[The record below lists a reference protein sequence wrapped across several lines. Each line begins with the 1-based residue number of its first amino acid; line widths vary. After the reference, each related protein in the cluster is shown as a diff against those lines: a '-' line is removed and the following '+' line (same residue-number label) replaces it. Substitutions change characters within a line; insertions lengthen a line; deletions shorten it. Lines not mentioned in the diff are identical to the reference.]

1 MQPAPH
7 GLNMSEGTHADPPRQ
22 YSGVA
27 RFFHWLTV
35 VLLLVTIPIGL
46 AMTYRGGEL
55 KIWDAT
61 TNTLYSSHKLLGVI
75 ILVIVLMRLG
85 YRLVHGAPPDE
96 PTLSGLQ
103 KLVAHIVHWTFYALL
118 IVIPIIGWLGVSMF
132 PALEVFGLFKLPALA
147 APDQAT
153 SKWLF
158 ELHETLGNVLLAL
171 IALHIVAALGHHFV
185 LRDGVLRRM
194 WPAKGTRDS

>member
-1 MQPAPH
+1 MSGRTNPDAPRH
-7 GLNMSEGTHADPPRQ
+7 

-27 RFFHWLTV
+27 RLFHWLTV
-35 VLLLVTIPIGL
+35 FLLMVTIPVGL

-75 ILVIVLMRLG
+75 ILVIVVMRLG
-85 YRLVHGAPPDE
+85 YRLLHGAPPDE

-103 KLVAHIVHWTFYALL
+103 KLVAHVVHWTFYALL
-118 IVIPIIGWLGVSMF
+118 IVIPIVGWIGVSMF

-153 SKWLF
+153 AKSLF
-158 ELHETLGNVLLAL
+158 ELHELLGNVLLAL
-171 IALHIVAALGHHFV
+171 IALHVVAALGHHFV

-194 WPAKGTRDS
+194 LPAKGHQ